1 MDWEQ
6 EQEWQ
11 GYLAI
16 SHSTCLLDSFHADLN
31 GSTYLE
37 LFRTLTLLQWITLD
51 LRGVMPKLCLEVVSA
66 LLIPFYTNCNH
77 HSRSGHQQE
86 HHRSRFIYLRS
97 NCGKKMNDFCLRE
110 MLFYQL
116 HQLIKVLRRF
126 LFYPNLATRLTL

>member
-37 LFRTLTLLQWITLD
+37 LFRTLTLPQWITLN

-66 LLIPFYTNCNH
+66 LLIPFIQSAITIASQDISKNTIGHVLYT
-77 HSRSGHQQE
+77 
-86 HHRSRFIYLRS
+86 
-97 NCGKKMNDFCLRE
+97 
-110 MLFYQL
+110 
-116 HQLIKVLRRF
+116 
-126 LFYPNLATRLTL
+126 